1 MRIRLVSQVGRG
13 KVKSERG
20 GGRVLRVRRKGALR
34 LRVASGVRR
43 AGVCGSGSRLGLGGV
58 LVSLA
63 FHVVAVLVCFWLYRP
78 EAPRTVVSSVEVKV
92 GEPVEEEPVME
103 EPVMEEPPP
112 EEPLQALEASCPVTA
127 VSSVVSSVEVSGM
140 VEPAMGEL
148 ELPVMAE
155 AQADFTEVRRMRLAR
170 TSCEVASLYAGRS
183 GRGRRELGRRYGGG
197 KSAEAERCVERA
209 LAWLCRTQASDGGW
223 GPTQRPA
230 MTALGLLAFLAHGEH
245 EPTSRYGEVVM
256 RAMRF
261 LCEETERCGGV
272 FGREETEPYVNG
284 LVAYA
289 LSEAYGMTRLPS
301 LRGAMERTLG
311 RIVAGQQRGGGF
323 DYGYR
328 QGTRWDLS
336 LSAWQYQAL
345 KAGHV
350 AGAEV
355 PGLWEALGKGV
366 RFIRETTFKAGRQA
380 GQGKFGYTKAGRG
393 SDGMQGA
400 GTLCLQL
407 LGAGDCPEV
416 QAGIRHIREVVV
428 DVEDPK
434 SGRLRWDDSWSLR
447 DGTSSPVYG
456 WYYCAQAAF
465 HAGGRLWQEWQ
476 RRFVAMAL
484 VSQRPDG
491 SWTAPGR
498 VVRSGGWQ
506 SYDPWYTTSLMVLS
520 LQVYCRYLP
529 TYRLT
534 PPQKRPEG
542 EFARL
547 DRMIGID

>member
-13 KVKSERG
+13 KVESGRG
-20 GGRVLRVRRKGALR
+20 VGRTLRVRRKGAVR
-34 LRVASGVRR
+34 LRVAHGVRRSGVRVD
-43 AGVCGSGSRLGLGGV
+43 ASRLGMGGV

-78 EAPRTVVSSVEVKV
+78 EAPRAVVSSVEVMV
-92 GEPVEEEPVME
+92 GEPAVEELPLEEPVVE
-103 EPVMEEPPP
+103 ELPP
-112 EEPLQALEASCPVTA
+112 EEPLQVPESSCPVSLEASSTTTA
-127 VSSVVSSVEVSGM
+127 VVSAM
-140 VEPAMGEL
+140 AEPVMGEL
-148 ELPVMAE
+148 AVPVMAE
-155 AQADFTEVRRMRLAR
+155 AQADFTAVRRMQVAR
-170 TSCEVASLYAGRS
+170 TSCQVASLYAGRS

-197 KSAEAERCVERA
+197 KSVEAERCVGRA
-209 LAWLCRTQASDGGW
+209 LEWLRRTQASDGGW

-261 LCEETERCGGV
+261 LCEETERGDGV
-272 FGREETEPYVNG
+272 FGREQTEPYVNG

-289 LSEAYGMTRLPS
+289 LAEAYGMTRLPS

-323 DYGYR
+323 DYAYR
-328 QGTRWDLS
+328 TGARWDLS

-400 GTLCLQL
+400 GVLCLQL
-407 LGAGDCPEV
+407 LGAGDCPEA

-428 DVEDPK
+428 QVEDPK
-434 SGRLRWDDSWSLR
+434 AGRLRWDDSWSLK
-447 DGTSSPVYG
+447 DGTSNPVYG

-476 RRFVAMAL
+476 RRFVAMA
-484 VSQRPDG
+484 SAAQRPDG

-498 VVRSGGWQ
+498 VVRGGGWQ
-506 SYDPWYTTSLMVLS
+506 SYDPWYTTTLMVLS

-534 PPQKRPEG
+534 PATERPEG
-542 EFARL
+542 ELARI
-547 DRMIGID
+547 DRLIGIE